1 MSCREKM
8 GSQPL
13 AVPQH
18 SPNWHLMKSLY
29 QSELVALQP
38 QTILPSSTIDHCP
51 IAPSYYILL
60 ANLWQ
65 FGQI

>member
-1 MSCREKM
+1 M